1 MNNDKNVYANEV
13 ITLFFQY
20 DKSDKNAEQYEMLQI
35 LMENWENEIVEFK
48 EAKGGYDTDKVG
60 KYFSAISNEANLR
73 NKQCGWF
80 ILGVSEKDKK
90 HIVGT
95 SFKKGA
101 KSLLEKYKY
110 EISKNM
116 TDGITFS
123 EIFELYPIVD
133 NVPYRVIMFKIPAA
147 AVGMPTAWKND
158 YKARSGDSLVPLQ
171 QYKIDEIRS
180 QERNDW
186 SKQMVVDG
194 TINDLDANAIK
205 LAREKYKE
213 KMGRPHISE
222 EIDSISDEEFL
233 TKIKLMR
240 NGKITN
246 AAMLLLGKEESDTL
260 LEHAPIIMWRLYGKD
275 DVPRDYAMYR
285 IPFINVVDK
294 VFNKIRNLTYRYM
307 ANQISL
313 FPKET
318 KQYDM
323 WILREL
329 LNNTIAHTNYRLGGR
344 IYIDEFDEHITVKN
358 PGTFLPHKVENV
370 LKPGYNP
377 PFYRNQLLAE
387 TMVNF
392 NMIDTQSSGIK
403 KVYRIQRSKFFPMP
417 DYKFDTH
424 NQVEVTV
431 YGKILDEKYTFILF
445 QNDDLDLETIF
456 LLDQVQK
463 GNDISTE
470 AVTHLRKY
478 HLVEGRKNNLYLS
491 SDVSKAIGEK
501 EQYVK
506 NRGFDN
512 KYYCDMI
519 VEYLRKYGAA
529 SKNDIRI
536 LLLSKFPDVL
546 SDAQKDRK
554 ILTLL
559 TSLKNKG
566 IIRTDSNNKQ
576 KSKWILVKLN

>member
-1 MNNDKNVYANEV
+1 MIK
-13 ITLFFQY
+13 LFFQY
-20 DKSDKNAEQYEMLQI
+20 DKTDKNAEQYEMLQI
-35 LMENWENEIVEFK
+35 LMEHWENEIVEFK

-95 SFKKGA
+95 SFKKGPKA
-101 KSLLEKYKY
+101 LLEKFKY

-133 NVPYRVIMFKIPAA
+133 NKPYRVIMFKIPAA

-180 QERNDW
+180 QERSDW
-186 SKQMVVDG
+186 SKQIVIGG
-194 TINDLDANAIK
+194 TIDDLDANAIK

-222 EIDSISDEEFL
+222 EIDLISDVEFL

-240 NGKITN
+240 NGNITN
-246 AAMLLLGKEESDTL
+246 AAMLLLGKAESDTL
-260 LEHAPIIMWRLYGKD
+260 LEHAPVIMWRLYGKD
-275 DVPRDYAMYR
+275 DIPRDYMIYR

-294 VFNKIRNLTYRYM
+294 VFNQIRNLTYRYM

-329 LNNTIAHTNYRLGGR
+329 LNNTIAHTNYQLGGR
-344 IYIDEFDEHITVKN
+344 IYVDEFDEHITVKN
-358 PGTFLPHKVENV
+358 PGTFLPSKIENV

-403 KVYRIQRSKFFPMP
+403 KIYRIQISKFFPMP
-417 DYKFDTH
+417 DYKLDTH
-424 NQVEVTV
+424 NQVEVTI
-431 YGKILDEKYTFILF
+431 YGKILNERYTFILF
-445 QNDDLDLETIF
+445 QHDDLDLETIF

-463 GNDISTE
+463 GNDISAE
-470 AVTHLRKY
+470 AVKHLRKY
-478 HLVEGRKNNLYLS
+478 HLVEGRKRSLYLS
-491 SDVSKAIGEK
+491 SNVAKIIGEK

-506 NRGFDN
+506 NRSMDD
-512 KYYCDMI
+512 KYYRDMI
-519 VEYLRKYGAA
+519 VEYLRKWKTAKRA
-529 SKNDIRI
+529 DIKS
-536 LLLSKFPDVL
+536 LLWDKLPDVL
-546 SDAQKDRK
+546 NDKQKNTK
-554 ILTLL
+554 ITTLL
-559 TSLKNKG
+559 TSLRKKSV
-566 IIRTDSNNKQ
+566 IKLDSANQ
-576 KSKWILVKLN
+576 QTGHWILTTSV